1 MYIGSIG
8 GFLFGYDLGVISQAL
23 PLLTNQFSL
32 SIEQQELFSSLILAG
47 QIFGSL
53 MGGYICDK
61 IGRKGTIFFVC
72 IIFII
77 GSCILTFADELTTLY
92 VGRFIVGIGVAISA
106 IADVSYLTEVSPD
119 RHRGAMVGANELM
132 ITIGLLGAY
141 IFGFVLSGSIEG
153 WRRMFAL
160 PIFISV
166 IWMIM
171 MFFLPE
177 SPKWLLIQGKVEKA
191 QAVYNDRV
199 DTESEAQEDFQNAC
213 DQVAK
218 AKEAEKLSLFEI
230 IHFWRYS
237 IITSILILLAQN
249 LSGHISVLTYAP
261 AIFKA
266 AGFGRQGAGIATIVL
281 GVIKVI
287 FTFTS
292 MNLVDAVGR
301 KSVLMTGIVGI
312 IVSLIGIIS
321 SVETFSIDQS
331 GADDDS
337 GDASAVAGG
346 SGVITSVF
354 VCILVASFAL
364 GYGPLSWL
372 ISSELFP
379 DDIRGRA
386 LGMVTIANGLGSLVA
401 VSSFLSMVAA
411 LGAQLTFAV
420 YLVSQVVK
428 VVVVI

>member
-1 MYIGSIG
+1 M
-8 GFLFGYDLGVISQAL
+8 
-23 PLLTNQFSL
+23 PLLTSQFSL
-32 SIEQQELFSSLILAG
+32 RIDQQELFSSLILAG
-47 QIFGSL
+47 QIAGSL
-53 MGGYICDK
+53 VGGYICDK
-61 IGRKGTIFFVC
+61 MGRKGTIFFVC

-77 GSCILTFADELTTLY
+77 GSCILTFAQKLETLY

-141 IFGFVLSGSIEG
+141 IIGYILSDTKEG
-153 WRRMFAL
+153 WRNMFCL
-160 PIFISV
+160 PIFTSL
-166 IWMIM
+166 IWMIL

-177 SPKWLLIQGKVEKA
+177 SPKWLLVQGDEDRALEVYKA
-191 QAVYNDRV
+191 RV
-199 DTESEAQEDFQNAC
+199 DTESEAQEDFHQAC
-213 DQVAK
+213 TQVMK
-218 AKEAEKLSLFEI
+218 AKEADKLSIYEI

-249 LSGHISVLTYAP
+249 LCGHISVLTYAP
-261 AIFKA
+261 EIFKA
-266 AGFGRQGAGIATIVL
+266 AGLGKQGAGIGTIVL

-292 MNLVDAVGR
+292 MSLVDTVGR
-301 KSVLMTGIVGI
+301 KGVLMVGIFGI
-312 IVSLIGIIS
+312 IVALIGIIS
-321 SVETFSIDQS
+321 SVDHFSISQS
-331 GADDDS
+331 TDGIDDDS
-337 GDASAVAGG
+337 GDASAVAG
-346 SGVITSVF
+346 SGVIISIF

-386 LGMVTIANGLGSLVA
+386 LGMVTIANGLGSLIA
-401 VSSFLSMVAA
+401 VSSFLSMVATI
-411 LGAQLTFAV
+411 GAQMAFGV
-420 YLVSQVVK
+420 YLVK
-428 VVVVI
+428 